1 MNARDQ
7 LLVKHMGKLFESAQE
22 DFGLTNKEVADH
34 MKISQQFY
42 GKIVKGEVHLP
53 VPKIKKLIT
62 FLGIS
67 KAEYKKCLNAFV
79 DAEVNRV
86 FK

>member
-7 LLVKHMGKLFESAQE
+7 LLVTELSSMYAKAQSE
-22 DFGLTNKEVADH
+22 LGITNKDVAKH
-34 MKISQQFY
+34 LKVSEQFY
-42 GKIVKGEVHLP
+42 GRIVKGEIHLP
-53 VPKIKKLIT
+53 VPKMNKLFK

-67 KAEYKKCLNAFV
+67 KSEYKKCLNDFV
-79 DAEVNRV
+79 NCEVNRV